1 MVIFTFD
8 SSRSLCNNCFNPAV
22 GITQRVL
29 EAYVAGQA
37 MSVKAMQIR
46 RTSSPLHDR
55 PHERRFDQVDPYLLI
70 ATLLLIAYGLVM
82 TYAVTVESR
91 TLTGDPM
98 QYVIRGA
105 LWASIGLAVMVAV
118 AMFDY
123 AWLGTFAPVLYLIT
137 LGLLGVVLF
146 IGVSSLGA
154 QRSVNFAG
162 MSFQFSEVAKVLMIV
177 VLAKFF
183 ADRSDKIGSPI
194 TIGLGLAILGPAFVL
209 VYRQPDLGTSLVFVA
224 IFFGIAFM
232 AGARIWQLVAMVA
245 DGRCGVPA
253 HLGAAQAVP
262 AGAPHRL
269 HRPVRGSAG
278 RGLEHHPVAHR
289 RRVGRTDRAR
299 ALPPGRSLRSAIC
312 RSPSPTSCSP
322 DWRRTSAS
330 SARSSSSRSTSC
342 CSWPRCAI
350 AFRARDPFGML
361 LASGVVAML
370 VFQIMVNVGMA
381 ISLMPVTG
389 IPLPFISHGGS
400 SLVSIC
406 FALGVLAV
414 RLDAARGTGVR
425 LAQLRRQR
433 RRRQRLRAL
442 GHGVVRDRADR
453 RGDHLPRSDAVPRL
467 SPRARIGAPPAAGRS
482 ADARPSR

>member
-1 MVIFTFD
+1 
-8 SSRSLCNNCFNPAV
+8 
-22 GITQRVL
+22 
-29 EAYVAGQA
+29 
-37 MSVKAMQIR
+37 MSVRAIEIR

-55 PHERRFDQVDPYLLI
+55 PHTRRIDQVDPYLLI

-123 AWLGTFAPVLYLIT
+123 AWLGTFAPLLLLLT
-137 LGLLGVVLF
+137 LGLLGVVLM

-183 ADRSDKIGSPI
+183 ADRIDKIGSPI
-194 TIGLGLAILGPAFVL
+194 TIGLGLAILAPAFAL

-224 IFFGIAFM
+224 IFFGMAFM
-232 AGARIWQLVAMVA
+232 AGARLWQLVGMVA
-245 DGRCGVPA
+245 I
-253 HLGAAQAVP
+253 
-262 AGAPHRL
+262 AGASFPLIWGLLKPYQQARL
-269 HRPVRGSAG
+269 TAFIDPYADPQGSGWNIIQSLIAVGSGGLTGKGLTAG
-278 RGLEHHPVAHR
+278 TQSPLGYLPIAESDFVFAGLAEDLGF
-289 RRVGRTDRAR
+289 VGAVILF
-299 ALPPGRSLRSAIC
+299 ALFILLLMAALR
-312 RSPSPTSCSP
+312 
-322 DWRRTSAS
+322 
-330 SARSSSSRSTSC
+330 
-342 CSWPRCAI
+342 I
-350 AFRARDPFGML
+350 AFRARDSFGML

-370 VFQIMVNVGMA
+370 VFQILVNVGMA

-406 FALGVLAV
+406 FALGVLQSV
-414 RLDAARGTGVR
+414 SM
-425 LAQLRRQR
+425 RR
-433 RRRQRLRAL
+433 AGPEL
-442 GHGVVRDRADR
+442 G
-453 RGDHLPRSDAVPRL
+453 
-467 SPRARIGAPPAAGRS
+467 
-482 ADARPSR
+482 

>member
-1 MVIFTFD
+1 
-8 SSRSLCNNCFNPAV
+8 
-22 GITQRVL
+22 
-29 EAYVAGQA
+29 
-37 MSVKAMQIR
+37 MSVKAMEIR
-46 RTSSPLHDR
+46 RGSSPLHDR
-55 PHERRFDQVDPYLLI
+55 PHARRLDQVDPYLLI

-123 AWLGTFAPVLYLIT
+123 AWLGTFAPLLFLLT
-137 LGLLGVVLF
+137 LGLLGVVLM

-183 ADRSDKIGSPI
+183 ADRIDKIGSPI
-194 TIGLGLAILGPAFVL
+194 TIGLALAILAPAFAL
-209 VYRQPDLGTSLVFVA
+209 FYRQPDLGTSLVFIA
-224 IFFGIAFM
+224 IFFGMAFM
-232 AGARIWQLVAMVA
+232 AGARLWQLVGMVA
-245 DGRCGVPA
+245 IA
-253 HLGAAQAVP
+253 GAASPLIWGLLKPYQQARLTAFINP
-262 AGAPHRL
+262 YEDPQGAGWNIIQSLIA
-269 HRPVRGSAG
+269 VGSGGATGKGLTAG
-278 RGLEHHPVAHR
+278 TQSPLGYLPIAESDFVFAGLAEDLGF
-289 RRVGRTDRAR
+289 VGAVILF
-299 ALPPGRSLRSAIC
+299 ALFILLLMAALR
-312 RSPSPTSCSP
+312 
-322 DWRRTSAS
+322 
-330 SARSSSSRSTSC
+330 
-342 CSWPRCAI
+342 I
-350 AFRARDPFGML
+350 AFRARDSFGML

-406 FALGVLAV
+406 FALGVLQSVSIRRA
-414 RLDAARGTGVR
+414 GP
-425 LAQLRRQR
+425 QL
-433 RRRQRLRAL
+433 
-442 GHGVVRDRADR
+442 G
-453 RGDHLPRSDAVPRL
+453 
-467 SPRARIGAPPAAGRS
+467 
-482 ADARPSR
+482 

>member
-1 MVIFTFD
+1 
-8 SSRSLCNNCFNPAV
+8 
-22 GITQRVL
+22 
-29 EAYVAGQA
+29 
-37 MSVKAMQIR
+37 MSVKAMEIR

-55 PHERRFDQVDPYLLI
+55 PHTRRLDQVDPYLLI

-123 AWLGTFAPVLYLIT
+123 AWLGTFAPLLFLLT
-137 LGLLGVVLF
+137 LGLLGVVLM

-183 ADRSDKIGSPI
+183 ADRIDKIGSPI
-194 TIGLGLAILGPAFVL
+194 TIGLGLAILAPAFAL

-224 IFFGIAFM
+224 IFFGMAFM
-232 AGARIWQLVAMVA
+232 AGARLWQLVAMVA
-245 DGRCGVPA
+245 I
-253 HLGAAQAVP
+253 
-262 AGAPHRL
+262 AGASSPIIWGLLKPYQQARL
-269 HRPVRGSAG
+269 TAFIDPYADPQGAGWNIIQSLIAVGSGGPTGKGLTAG
-278 RGLEHHPVAHR
+278 TQSPLGYLPIAESDFVFAGLAEDLGF
-289 RRVGRTDRAR
+289 VGAVILF
-299 ALPPGRSLRSAIC
+299 ALFILLLMAALR
-312 RSPSPTSCSP
+312 
-322 DWRRTSAS
+322 
-330 SARSSSSRSTSC
+330 
-342 CSWPRCAI
+342 I
-350 AFRARDPFGML
+350 AFRARDSFGML

-370 VFQIMVNVGMA
+370 VFQILVNVGMA

-406 FALGVLAV
+406 FALGVLQSV
-414 RLDAARGTGVR
+414 SM
-425 LAQLRRQR
+425 RR
-433 RRRQRLRAL
+433 
-442 GHGVVRDRADR
+442 
-453 RGDHLPRSDAVPRL
+453 
-467 SPRARIGAPPAAGRS
+467 AG
-482 ADARPSR
+482 PEFG

>member
-1 MVIFTFD
+1 V
-8 SSRSLCNNCFNPAV
+8 SV
-22 GITQRVL
+22 GAI
-29 EAYVAGQA
+29 
-37 MSVKAMQIR
+37 SIR

-55 PHERRFDQVDPYLLI
+55 PHARRLDQVDPYLLI

-123 AWLGTFAPVLYLIT
+123 AWLGTFAPLLFLLT
-137 LGLLGVVLF
+137 LGLLGIVLV

-183 ADRSDKIGSPI
+183 ADRIDKIGSPI
-194 TIGLGLAILGPAFVL
+194 TIGLGLAILAPAFAL

-224 IFFGIAFM
+224 IFFGMAFM
-232 AGARIWQLVAMVA
+232 AGARLWQLVGMVA
-245 DGRCGVPA
+245 I
-253 HLGAAQAVP
+253 
-262 AGAPHRL
+262 AGASFPIIWGLLKPYQQSRL
-269 HRPVRGSAG
+269 TAFTNPYADPQGAGWNIIQSLIAVGSGGPTGKGLTAG
-278 RGLEHHPVAHR
+278 TQSPLGYLPIAESDFVFAGLAEDLGF
-289 RRVGRTDRAR
+289 VGAVILF
-299 ALPPGRSLRSAIC
+299 ALFILLLMAALR
-312 RSPSPTSCSP
+312 
-322 DWRRTSAS
+322 
-330 SARSSSSRSTSC
+330 
-342 CSWPRCAI
+342 I
-350 AFRARDPFGML
+350 AFRARDSFGML
-361 LASGVVAML
+361 LACGVVAML
-370 VFQIMVNVGMA
+370 VFQILVNVGMA

-406 FALGVLAV
+406 FALGVLQSV
-414 RLDAARGTGVR
+414 SM
-425 LAQLRRQR
+425 RR
-433 RRRQRLRAL
+433 AGPEL
-442 GHGVVRDRADR
+442 G
-453 RGDHLPRSDAVPRL
+453 
-467 SPRARIGAPPAAGRS
+467 
-482 ADARPSR
+482 